1 MFFPLSMVQ
10 RKGECPRERI
20 YIHRFFIVY
29 QNIFFAHGLFISLVS
44 SVSKRKKTLSP
55 VSKNPHTT
63 NERSHPYLSFST
75 PVLHVFAKQSPS
87 TMMLTTQLD
96 PEEREPAGA
105 LQNNGSSF
113 PFLSAC
119 HLPS

>member
-1 MFFPLSMVQ
+1 MDYLS
-10 RKGECPRERI
+10 
-20 YIHRFFIVY
+20 
-29 QNIFFAHGLFISLVS
+29 VS
-44 SVSKRKKTLSP
+44 SLLFLREKKKTLSP

-63 NERSHPYLSFST
+63 NEKSHPYLSFST